1 MCIEVICNCFPSL
14 VNLFSKN
21 MLKLRSGYGAAYL
34 NILITITQTVEL
46 QQLMYEIKLILYN
59 YM

>member
-1 MCIEVICNCFPSL
+1 MCIEVICDCFPSL
-14 VNLFSKN
+14 VYSVKY

-46 QQLMYEIKLILYN
+46 QQLMYMKLN
-59 YM
+59 

>member
-34 NILITITQTVEL
+34 NNSNCGITTAYV
-46 QQLMYEIKLILYN
+46 YEIKLILYN

>member
-46 QQLMYEIKLILYN
+46 QQLMYMKLN
-59 YM
+59 